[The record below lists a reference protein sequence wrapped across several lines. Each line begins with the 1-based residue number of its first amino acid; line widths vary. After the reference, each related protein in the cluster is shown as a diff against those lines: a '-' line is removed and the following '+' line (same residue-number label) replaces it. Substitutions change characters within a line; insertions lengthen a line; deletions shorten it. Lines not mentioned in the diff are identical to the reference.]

1 MISTQSKA
9 RGFAALLACM
19 MFVPLS
25 AQAAGAY
32 EPAPKLAGERFAPA
46 ALLSGPLHSVG
57 EPVAIEHYMGR
68 FNIESKVGEFRVLG
82 IHLLATRV
90 HELAAIVALDE
101 VNRSEAFQQALARS
115 AQAPVQ
121 LIGSAF
127 TNPVGTAENV
137 ASGFGTILGR
147 MGRLATTGAQAVGD
161 TASDM
166 ASNQPQ
172 AQTSAPFAGEA
183 EPTAFTG
190 DPFGFNK
197 ARREWAKQLQID
209 PYTTNPVLRPRLD
222 AVARATFAGDFAVN
236 ATVGLVAAPLQYAS
250 SFDSVVRDS
259 VWNTPVIDLVARNE
273 RKLQM
278 MGISGRTVRDFF
290 RNRWFTPTLQTAL
303 VEALDKLPDVRGRE
317 SVIATAAT
325 MGGEVRARSL
335 IGAVLMLVQQ
345 NRETPLRSIKA
356 SGVIVVGSPD
366 PGELVVAADLDYVW
380 WNEQT
385 AEFAA
390 RSDLKAK
397 RRTLLVSGI
406 ASKRAVEELAHARW
420 AVRTGLRADSKH

>member
-1 MISTQSKA
+1 MKTKA
-9 RGFAALLACM
+9 RGFTALVAYM
-19 MFVPLS
+19 MVVS
-25 AQAAGAY
+25 APAQSAGGF
-32 EPAPKLAGERFAPA
+32 ESTPKLAGADLAPA
-46 ALLSGPLHSVG
+46 ALLGGPLHSVG

-68 FNIESKVGEFRVLG
+68 FNIESKLGEFRVLG
-82 IHLLATRV
+82 VHMLGTRV
-90 HELAAIVALDE
+90 QELAAIVALDE
-101 VNRSEAFQQALARS
+101 VNRSEAFQQALVRS

-127 TNPVGTAENV
+127 TNPVGTVENI

-147 MGRLATTGAQAVGD
+147 VGRLATTGAQAVGD

-166 ASNQPQ
+166 SSNRQQ
-172 AQTSAPFAGEA
+172 TQTSAPFAGEA
-183 EPTAFTG
+183 EPPAFTG

-222 AVARATFAGDFAVN
+222 AVARATFVGDFAVN
-236 ATVGLVAAPLQYAS
+236 ATIGLVVAPLQYAS

-278 MGISGRTVRDFF
+278 MGITGRPVRDFF

-317 SVIATAAT
+317 TVIVSAAT
-325 MGGEVRARSL
+325 LGGEVRARAL
-335 IGAVLMLVQQ
+335 IGAVLMLVRQH
-345 NRETPLRSIKA
+345 RETPLRSIKT

-366 PGELVVAADLDYVW
+366 PGELIVAADLDYVW

-385 AEFAA
+385 AEFTS

-397 RRTLLVSGI
+397 RRTLLVSGTV
-406 ASKRAVEELAHARW
+406 SERTVRELAHARW
-420 AVRTGLRADSKH
+420 AVRSGLRAETKN